1 MFTQGQSCE
10 NYIVVT
16 SGIVKVFTRSVEGKE
31 LVLYRIKPDEVCV
44 LTTSCLMGR
53 NCYPAEAVTETA
65 VTARVI
71 PFHDFNQQLEQSSEF
86 RQFVLGNFSL
96 RLVELMTKLESIALE
111 SVTYRLSDYLFNHA
125 VQVDH
130 RITITHQEIANEIG
144 TAREVVSRHLKSLEQ
159 QGVIA
164 LHRGQ
169 VELIKST

>member
-16 SGIVKVFTRSVEGKE
+16 SGQVKVFTRSVEGKE
-31 LVLYRIKPDEVCV
+31 LVLYRINPDEVCV
-44 LTTSCLMGR
+44 LTTSCIMGG
-53 NCYPAEAVTETA
+53 NHYPAEAVTETE
-65 VTARVI
+65 VIARVI
-71 PFHDFNQQLEQSSEF
+71 PVNEFNQLLDKSSEF
-86 RQFVLGNFSL
+86 RQFVLGNFSA

-111 SVTYRLSDYLFNHA
+111 SVTYRLNDYLFNYA
-125 VQVDH
+125 VTNNH

-144 TAREVVSRHLKSLEQ
+144 TAREVVSRHLKLLEQ

-169 VELIKST
+169 IELIKST